1 MAAAVARAG
10 VCVCGCVW
18 GGGGQVLRA
27 MRQARGG
34 ILFIDEAYGLDPGA
48 GNWGFAAE
56 AVSAREGGGGV
67 N

>member
-1 MAAAVARAG
+1 MWAG
-10 VCVCGCVW
+10 DA
-18 GGGGQVLRA
+18 QVLRA

-56 AVSAREGGGGV
+56 AVSARGGRAGGGGELGGCRRGGERE
-67 N
+67 